1 MQTEVLYPMSHNN
14 ELALEDGQPL
24 LVDEGRWRSLL
35 LAFNQLFIIFLDINK
50 VTARHFPQT
59 TEGFAHFGEG
69 ARNFLLKYINM
80 LLEDGRYTISV
91 DLYSESEKGVQP

>member
-1 MQTEVLYPMSHNN
+1 MQTEVLYPMSHND

-50 VTARHFPQT
+50 MFYSSSPK
-59 TEGFAHFGEG
+59 
-69 ARNFLLKYINM
+69 LKQV
-80 LLEDGRYTISV
+80 LEV
-91 DLYSESEKGVQP
+91 PHQVK